1 MAGSR
6 SANRGNGSTANAFE
20 VGPITALGSS
30 GLIAPISADDL
41 RRRSCSVECASV
53 FSDAMHWATDVR
65 IRFAR
70 ERQERY
76 SVNGSMQILLVED
89 DQQIAERV
97 ARDLGRSGYDVIDV
111 TTTEAAYDALAS
123 RPIEAVVLDRLL
135 GDNDA
140 ITALADWRRAGLKT
154 PVLVVSSLGGVAD
167 RIAGLAAGA
176 DDYLAKPFHTEE
188 LDARLK
194 ALLRARDRH
203 AQGEADI
210 LLCGSIR
217 VDRRNRAAT
226 RNGTQLMLQPRE
238 YRLLEALASSPG
250 QVVPR
255 SVLLEKV
262 WNLTF
267 DPRTKIIE
275 THVSR
280 LRDKLDLAGT
290 GEAIETIRG
299 IGYRLRDDA

>member
-1 MAGSR
+1 MS
-6 SANRGNGSTANAFE
+6 E
-20 VGPITALGSS
+20 
-30 GLIAPISADDL
+30 
-41 RRRSCSVECASV
+41 
-53 FSDAMHWATDVR
+53 
-65 IRFAR
+65 R
-70 ERQERY
+70 EQ
-76 SVNGSMQILLVED
+76 GMQILLVED
-89 DQQIAERV
+89 DRQIAQRV
-97 ARDLGRSGYDVIDV
+97 ARDLGRSGYEVIDV
-111 TTTEAAYDALAS
+111 ATTEAAHDALTS

-140 ITALADWRRAGLKT
+140 IAALADWRRAGLKT

-176 DDYLAKPFHTEE
+176 DDYLPKPFHTEE

-203 AQGEADI
+203 AQSEPDI
-210 LLCGSIR
+210 LLCGSVR
-217 VDRRNRAAT
+217 VDRRNRTAT

-238 YRLLEALASSPG
+238 YRLLEALAANPG

-255 SVLLEKV
+255 SMLLEKV

-280 LRDKLDLAGT
+280 LRDKLDLAGE
-290 GEAIETIRG
+290 GEAIETVRG

>member
-1 MAGSR
+1 MRGSD
-6 SANRGNGSTANAFE
+6 SLA
-20 VGPITALGSS
+20 S
-30 GLIAPISADDL
+30 G
-41 RRRSCSVECASV
+41 RKRN
-53 FSDAMHWATDVR
+53 
-65 IRFAR
+65 
-70 ERQERY
+70 

-89 DQQIAERV
+89 DQQIAQRV

-111 TTTEAAYDALAS
+111 ATTEAAHDALAS
-123 RPIEAVVLDRLL
+123 HPIEAVVLDRLL

-140 ITALADWRRAGLKT
+140 IAALADWRRAGLKT

-176 DDYLAKPFHTEE
+176 DDYLSKPFHIEE

-255 SVLLEKV
+255 SVLLERV

-280 LRDKLDLAGT
+280 LRDKLDLAGS